1 MNINN
6 AINTFRLNK
15 VILGSSFVL
24 MYIARRKADYTV
36 ALKNKKHINGYF
48 I

>member
-6 AINTFRLNK
+6 AINTFRLDK

-36 ALKNKKHINGYF
+36 ALKNKNHIIGYF

>member
-6 AINTFRLNK
+6 VINTFRLNK

-24 MYIARRKADYTV
+24 MNTARRKSDYTV
-36 ALKNKKHINGYF
+36 ALKNKKHISGYF